1 MLRSFH
7 SRRKLLRVST
17 LFPGCPVNSCE
28 TPSADER
35 LPPFLQPGD
44 RVLLFDGVC
53 KLCNASVRFVIG
65 HDAERRIKLAS
76 VQSPQ
81 GQALLAWFGLPTEC
95 FDSVVLI
102 EGSRLS
108 QRSEAFIR
116 LMAQLPA
123 PWRWLRLLRGVP
135 RPLRDWVYDRIAR
148 NRYRWFGR
156 YDVCLLPS
164 PDHQGRFL
172 DDAPGPSSP

>member
-1 MLRSFH
+1 MPCAETFGSEYFLAQGS
-7 SRRKLLRVST
+7 
-17 LFPGCPVNSCE
+17 PVNSPA
-28 TPSADER
+28 TPPEP

-53 KLCNASVRFVIG
+53 KLCNASVRFVIR
-65 HDAERRIKLAS
+65 HDSQRRIKLAS

-81 GQALLAWFGLPTEC
+81 GQALLAWFGLPTAQ

-102 EGSRLS
+102 EEGRLS
-108 QRSEAFIR
+108 QRSDAFIR

-135 RPLRDWVYDRIAR
+135 RPLRDGVYNLIAR
-148 NRYRWFGR
+148 NRYRLFGR
-156 YDVCLLPS
+156 LDVCLLPS

-172 DDAPGPSSP
+172 DDPS

>member
-1 MLRSFH
+1 MNC
-7 SRRKLLRVST
+7 ST
-17 LFPGCPVNSCE
+17 
-28 TPSADER
+28 TRDTQ
-35 LPPFLQPGD
+35 PPFLQPGD

-53 KLCNASVRFVIG
+53 KLCNASVRFVIR
-65 HDAERRIKLAS
+65 HDSERKIKLAS

-81 GQALLAWFGLPTEC
+81 GQALLAWFGLPLNR

-102 EGSRLS
+102 EGQRPS
-108 QRSEAFIR
+108 QRSDAFIR

-123 PWRWLRLLRGVP
+123 PWCCLRLLRWVP
-135 RPLRDWVYDRIAR
+135 RPLRDWGYDLIAR
-148 NRYRWFGR
+148 HRYRLFGR

-172 DDAPGPSSP
+172 DNP